1 MGCCRRVVR
10 AYPAGADVAM
20 SARQSSVQL
29 CARACTFMS
38 RVTETIKIASDLCL
52 YVCMSSDVY
61 THTHMYASCR
71 AQGPVH
77 SRIPVSKSEKERQS
91 ADSLR
96 RCVILLLIYVCM
108 CVCLLMY
115 THTHTCMRRVAHR
128 GLCILVFLF
137 QSLKRSA
144 NQLIH

>member
-61 THTHMYASCR
+61 THTYMYASCR

-77 SRIPVSKSEKERQS
+77 SRIPVSKSEEERQS

-96 RCVILLLIYVCM
+96 RCVLLTDVQIK
-108 CVCLLMY
+108 
-115 THTHTCMRRVAHR
+115 
-128 GLCILVFLF
+128 
-137 QSLKRSA
+137 SLSRPPPTS
-144 NQLIH
+144 